1 MDMLQQETPPDLCD
15 MLNKIRKAKDASGLT
30 NQELAD
36 IANISYNSV
45 CTITGCTAKQVTL
58 VNAAALCAALGIS
71 LDELAGLRDT
81 DEAEYIHSL
90 ELDNACLRGSV
101 EHYKRVGAV
110 GRKPKSRGNGT
121 GSVYKRG
128 SGWTVVI
135 VEGYIIDENGKVH
148 RKTRSKAGFK
158 TKKEAIEYI
167 PILKRTPA
175 SKAKNAS
182 FTQMYEAW
190 LPTHRAGKNTINC
203 YKSAYK
209 YFEAV
214 YHLNLR
220 DIEIEDLQECIDECP
235 HGRRTKENMR
245 ALCGLIYKYA
255 IPRHYAELN
264 YGQYLNVDGK
274 HSSRPGLPDDALPK
288 LKAHVNGVFGASY
301 VICQCYLGYRP
312 TEFVALDASQYIRAE
327 RAFINGIK
335 TEAGIDRIVTIS
347 PKIQPYIDALLPPG
361 KTSGAVFID
370 KDGKA
375 FTVERYRALFYNVLE
390 ACGIDNPTQE
400 RDGKTFYTYTPHSC
414 RHTFATL
421 MKRVKGADKDKLEL
435 IGHTSDDMLRYYQ
448 DVNYA
453 DLRKITNAL

>member
-1 MDMLQQETPPDLCD
+1 
-15 MLNKIRKAKDASGLT
+15 
-30 NQELAD
+30 
-36 IANISYNSV
+36 
-45 CTITGCTAKQVTL
+45 
-58 VNAAALCAALGIS
+58 
-71 LDELAGLRDT
+71 
-81 DEAEYIHSL
+81 
-90 ELDNACLRGSV
+90 
-101 EHYKRVGAV
+101 
-110 GRKPKSRGNGT
+110 
-121 GSVYKRG
+121 
-128 SGWTVVI
+128 
-135 VEGYIIDENGKVH
+135 
-148 RKTRSKAGFK
+148 
-158 TKKEAIEYI
+158 
-167 PILKRTPA
+167 
-175 SKAKNAS
+175 
-182 FTQMYEAW
+182 
-190 LPTHRAGKNTINC
+190 
-203 YKSAYK
+203 
-209 YFEAV
+209 
-214 YHLNLR
+214 
-220 DIEIEDLQECIDECP
+220 
-235 HGRRTKENMR
+235 MR
-245 ALCGLIYKYA
+245 ALCGLIYKHA

-264 YGQYLNVDGK
+264 YGQYLAVDGK

-288 LKAHVNGVFGASY
+288 LKAHVNDVFGASY

-361 KTSGAVFID
+361 KTSGAVFVD

-453 DLRKITNAL
+453 DLRKITDAL

>member
-1 MDMLQQETPPDLCD
+1 MDVLKGALKGVLCFVFAIIAAVFLFGSD
-15 MLNKIRKAKDASGLT
+15 KLNIINFIGFLFF
-30 NQELAD
+30 
-36 IANISYNSV
+36 
-45 CTITGCTAKQVTL
+45 
-58 VNAAALCAALGIS
+58 AALAAMLIIPQNKKQEK
-71 LDELAGLRDT
+71 ELEKLRGMLT
-81 DEAEYIHSL
+81 DE
-90 ELDNACLRGSV
+90 
-101 EHYKRVGAV
+101 
-110 GRKPKSRGNGT
+110 
-121 GSVYKRG
+121 
-128 SGWTVVI
+128 
-135 VEGYIIDENGKVH
+135 
-148 RKTRSKAGFK
+148 
-158 TKKEAIEYI
+158 
-167 PILKRTPA
+167 
-175 SKAKNAS
+175 
-182 FTQMYEAW
+182 Q
-190 LPTHRAGKNTINC
+190 
-203 YKSAYK
+203 
-209 YFEAV
+209 AV

-220 DIEIEDLQECIDECP
+220 DIEIEDLQECIDDCP

-288 LKAHVNGVFGASY
+288 LKAHVNDVFGASY

-361 KTSGAVFID
+361 KTSGAVFVD
-370 KDGKA
+370 KDNKA

-453 DLRKITNAL
+453 DLRKITDAL